1 MSYAT
6 GNKKQTYNKV
16 KSEDEENLANPLL
29 KNNQSRQV
37 KLIETQMNAFK
48 QKLKTLEDM
57 HNKVGTSIDNPKFR

>member
-37 KLIETQMNAFK
+37 KLIET
-48 QKLKTLEDM
+48 
-57 HNKVGTSIDNPKFR
+57 